1 MTPKL
6 NQYKEVMDWKNAE
19 EKGQVGLGDWV
30 SGGGGRL
37 DKKKIK
43 PEEQLC
49 KVGNETDRTG
59 ASFSKK
65 NDFFSLWKAIHT
77 GVLG

>member
-1 MTPKL
+1 M
-6 NQYKEVMDWKNAE
+6 VDWT
-19 EKGQVGLGDWV
+19 
-30 SGGGGRL
+30 
-37 DKKKIK
+37 KKIIIIK

-65 NDFFSLWKAIHT
+65 NEFLVYGKKYIQEC
-77 GVLG
+77 